1 MFTDHRHHAGLTQE
15 AHRALPF
22 VSNTDLTETK
32 NRVLGITRLP
42 NPQAL
47 LFGGHFH
54 TAVLEPAQYQRT
66 AQRVPWQQLEDLAAA
81 VRRQRFCRD
90 LLYRGQAEQT
100 HTATHAA
107 TGVHVKIRPDLLH
120 VSPRI
125 GKVGL
130 VDFKTTSARD
140 YAGFCATIEQYDY
153 DRQAAFYADVLGAT
167 RFTIIGVQKKAPFA
181 VWQVDLFDIPGLFE
195 QGRKKYTRLLRAA
208 PPPPDGFARH
218 LPTRAQQAPRV
229 VVSPLNIF

>member
-1 MFTDHRHHAGLTQE
+1 MKMFANHRHHAGLTQE

-22 VSNTDLTETK
+22 ISNTDLSNLKAEL
-32 NRVLGITRLP
+32 LGKPNTP
-42 NPQAL
+42 NPVAL
-47 LFGGHFH
+47 TFGSHFH
-54 TAVLEPAQYQRT
+54 TATLEPHRYART
-66 AQRVPWQQLEDLAAA
+66 EELCDWSLVETLAAE
-81 VRRQRFCRD
+81 VRRQRYCRD
-90 LLYRGQAEQT
+90 LLFRGQAEQT

-107 TGVHVKIRPDLLH
+107 TGVPVKIRPDLLH

-153 DRQAAFYADVLGAT
+153 DRQAALYADVLGAT

-181 VWQVDLFDIPGLFE
+181 VWQVELFNIPGLFE
-195 QGRKKYTRLLRAA
+195 QGRKKYTRLLRAYAEQSAGRLLA
-208 PPPPDGFARH
+208 PKSA
-218 LPTRAQQAPRV
+218 A
-229 VVSPLNIF
+229 